1 MCVADPNPPLTLP
14 RSHLFYLTEANT
26 ASAESARLSSRRATD
41 TKVDFTV
48 ASTAKSNQI
57 FFGVV
62 PE

>member
-1 MCVADPNPPLTLP
+1 MAGTNPPLALP
-14 RSHLFYLTEANT
+14 RSHIFYLTEANT
-26 ASAESARLSSRRATD
+26 GSAESARLSSRGATD

-48 ASTAKSNQI
+48 TSTAKSNQI